1 MDRVITKSCIF
12 NVPKETLEEDGSIIP
27 CEEYCRMI
35 DGHCDE
41 CPIQKSFDKLKH
53 YEDLEEQGLLPRFHL
68 GDEFWTTMIDR
79 VVKAKVVMLQ
89 QKKDGSWIY
98 RLSCEITKDY
108 HDTINY
114 EERKYGKCFFET
126 KEEAEA
132 KLKEL
137 ENE

>member
-1 MDRVITKSCIF
+1 MSRLTVHWNDLTYDTFDPIDLAEDEYSRVNFEK
-12 NVPKETLEEDGSIIP
+12 VL
-27 CEEYCRMI
+27 M
-35 DGHCDE
+35 
-41 CPIQKSFDKLKH
+41 KLGK

-114 EERKYGKCFFET
+114 EERKYGKCFFDT
-126 KEEAEA
+126 KEEAEE

-137 ENE
+137 QNE